1 LVPFSLNLWLKRSG
15 CFLALRLITVLTG
28 FLSLRKKD
36 AYEILHMAVV
46 VLGPKHV
53 TVPLSV
59 LWNRKVSQSVE
70 DRSYS
75 LDLEELLF
83 HGLTLTKE
91 CHWTT

>member
-1 LVPFSLNLWLKRSG
+1 
-15 CFLALRLITVLTG
+15 
-28 FLSLRKKD
+28 
-36 AYEILHMAVV
+36 MAVV